1 MQIKIVRLRE
11 ATFSAQCGIKK
22 LKSRFLHVTK
32 NRDFIFSYRL
42 SIKLEQGV
50 VQPLG
55 SYKSLI
61 VAGVFA

>member
-22 LKSRFLHVTK
+22 KRKS
-32 NRDFIFSYRL
+32 RL

-55 SYKSLI
+55 SYKRLI

>member
-11 ATFSAQCGIKK
+11 ATFSAQSGMKK
-22 LKSRFLHVTK
+22 RKS
-32 NRDFIFSYRL
+32 RL

-55 SYKSLI
+55 SYKRLI